1 MGTIVAHG
9 LRGRRRL
16 AGGQRGH
23 AGTAQARTMA
33 RYFFFLL
40 FLFFFSL
47 FLLQSTADGRFLRQ
61 STVNGRNRPPTAE
74 INRRRPILA
83 VPPDSDRSAYRSAAG
98 PVCTGRRFVSPR
110 RDDSR
115 PRVAR
120 AAMSRGR
127 PADGEGTRATRR
139 QGRRPEINRRCRLSL
154 SPSVGRRFVSP
165 RRDDSRPRV
174 ARAVMSRGRPADGE
188 GTRAARRQ
196 GRRPVCNCDLD
207 TSYMC
212 DIISAPSCTKFSF
225 AGLQIGNPF
234 LEPNIVSYTYQA
246 PTSTA
251 SFCAVGYHYQPQLY
265 QLPASSPF
273 DNFLKAA
280 GC

>member
-1 MGTIVAHG
+1 
-9 LRGRRRL
+9 
-16 AGGQRGH
+16 
-23 AGTAQARTMA
+23 MA

-98 PVCTGRRFVSPR
+98 PVCTGRRFVP
-110 RDDSR
+110 
-115 PRVAR
+115 
-120 AAMSRGR
+120 
-127 PADGEGTRATRR
+127 
-139 QGRRPEINRRCRLSL
+139 
-154 SPSVGRRFVSP
+154 P

-188 GTRAARRQ
+188 GTRATRRQ